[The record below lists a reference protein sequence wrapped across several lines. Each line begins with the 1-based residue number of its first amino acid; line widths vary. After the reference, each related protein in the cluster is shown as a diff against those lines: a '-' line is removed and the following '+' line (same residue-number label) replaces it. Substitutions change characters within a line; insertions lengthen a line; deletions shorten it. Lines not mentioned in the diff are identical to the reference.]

1 MTHSPAA
8 CGKLTRLKRKLN
20 KSLNNIKPNTTSNI
34 RQLMKRHSDLSIGN
48 FLTKILRK
56 INAIKKRLIP
66 KVLPIYQI

>member
-8 CGKLTRLKRKLN
+8 CGKLTRLKSRLN

-34 RQLMKRHSDLSIGN
+34 ILLMKRHSDLSIGN
-48 FLTKILRK
+48 FLTKILRG

-66 KVLPIYQI
+66 KILQIYQI